1 MRSPRSISRLLVGL
15 VSTAALAAA
24 GLVAAPAAHADPAG
38 LVGFYA
44 GSDLGSSGTGCAVTT
59 GGSADD
65 DVVATSQGGPKSL
78 AVSATGE
85 GTDTGDAADDTDLA
99 GSASGTLRMTE
110 RAGSLAGLTLSGSL
124 AASVAPDLGEAS
136 TCDSYVESDLGIE
149 GYLRLAEPAWV
160 TFTVRS
166 SGRAEFQLQ
175 AESLAT
181 ESFVV
186 VQMAAKRLE
195 HTQTEFLPAGLL
207 GVGGGFEA
215 VASTP
220 GAMST
225 ATTVSLTISVAAAGT
240 ARTAASGPGAKVVTL
255 PAARSCD
262 TASLTPTFTGRAGSA
277 KSVAF
282 QVNGRTVKTLKRPSG
297 GGAVLLT
304 GLPVGAATVT
314 AVVTPSTGKKK
325 TTVSRSY
332 HGCA

>member
-1 MRSPRSISRLLVGL
+1 MRSPRSTARLL
-15 VSTAALAAA
+15 AALMSTTALGVA
-24 GLVAAPAAHADPAG
+24 GVVAAPAAHADPAG

-44 GSDLGSSGTGCAVTT
+44 GSDLSSSGTDCAVTT
-59 GGSADD
+59 GGSQDD
-65 DVVATSQGGPKSL
+65 DVIATSQGGPKSL

-85 GTDTGDAADDTDLA
+85 GTNTGNAADDTDLA

-110 RAGSLAGLTLSGSL
+110 RAGSFTGLTMSGSL
-124 AASVAPDLGEAS
+124 TASVAPDLGDAS
-136 TCDSYVESDLGIE
+136 VCESNTGSELGIE
-149 GYLRLAEPAWV
+149 GYLRLAEPAWL
-160 TFTVRS
+160 TITVRTS
-166 SGRAEFQLQ
+166 ARAQFQFQAQSLTSG
-175 AESLAT
+175 ST
-181 ESFVV
+181 VV

-195 HTQTEFLPAGLL
+195 HTQTVHLPAGML
-207 GVGGGFEA
+207 GAGGGFE
-215 VASTP
+215 VDASTP
-220 GAMST
+220 GATSRST
-225 ATTVSLTISVAAAGT
+225 TASLTITAAEAGT
-240 ARTAASGPGAKVVTL
+240 ARTAATGAGARVVTL

-262 TASLTPTFTGRAGSA
+262 TASLTPTFTARAGSA

-314 AVVTPSTGKKK
+314 AVVTPSKGKRK